1 MNSLSETELRTEL
14 HKRYLELEQLKS
26 QLQGTQTEL
35 AKARGIIAWMETS
48 KFWKTRLK
56 WLDIKAKIQQVFPQ
70 KFPTPIPKQ
79 PTVAPSLL
87 VDLQIPKID
96 LPRFVPE
103 KLQVLLIVEETIP
116 QCFRYRVQQKL
127 EQLQAIKWEVNWT
140 SWRDAK
146 TARNMMH
153 FCHAVIFYRVPAF
166 EDVIH
171 TIEYAKAL
179 NKIVFFDIDDLIF
192 NLDHYPEPFES
203 FSKQVSVEEYDSL
216 VKGVALYHQALSLCD
231 YAIAS
236 TPILAEEMGKISLKK
251 TSFCH
256 RNAIESKMLQF
267 LQSPLPKLDRNYLS
281 IFYGS
286 GTKTHDADFQVAA
299 PGLAKILNK
308 YQNIRL
314 TIVGYLTLPKELTP
328 YQERIDRIGLL
339 RNIDAYWTFLAQ
351 ADINLAPL
359 KQGLFNDCKSE
370 IKWLEAAAL
379 GVPSV
384 ISKTQMYAE
393 ILSDGIDAFIAD
405 SSQDWFDKID
415 ILIGDE
421 QVRQNIAKQA
431 KQKALQ
437 DYHPTAMADNLK
449 QILQAGV
456 KSAAESGKVI
466 LSQPKKKLLFVNVL
480 YPPQAVGG
488 ATSLLKNIVDVLQE
502 KSGDRYD
509 ISVFTYDL
517 DNPNGYD
524 LSEYTYDGI
533 HVTKLSLPPYPDL
546 DWRYEDK
553 RVYEIF
559 SQYLNFNQ
567 PELIHFHCIQRLTAS
582 TLEAAADLD
591 IPYIVTFHDA
601 WWICD
606 HQFMLDS
613 QGLERDYHQSDPLVA
628 ARYTDNI
635 DVSLQ
640 RRSYLAKYL
649 NRAKLLLAVSEFQA
663 QLYAMNGF
671 SQVKVNRN
679 GIVTQPVLLK
689 KSVASNKIRF
699 GYAGGICVH
708 KGYHFLKEAIVKA
721 QLSNAEVK
729 VIDLFM
735 NENLTR
741 KETWGSTSVTFIPKQ
756 NADKMSEFFSQIDV
770 LIAPSLCPE
779 SFGLI
784 TREAV
789 YASVWTVASD
799 KGGLAEDIRQG
810 VNGDVFSVDDTSE
823 LVAILQKIDKNP
835 QKYKQ
840 DNFCEANYIRTIDEQ
855 VKELEN
861 FYGNILAK

>member
-1 MNSLSETELRTEL
+1 MNISETELRTEL
-14 HKRYLELEQLKS
+14 HKRSLELEQLKL
-26 QLQGTQTEL
+26 QLQTTQTEL
-35 AKARGIIAWMETS
+35 AQARGIIAWMETS

-56 WLDIKAKIQQVFPQ
+56 WLDVKAKIQKVFPR
-70 KFPTPIPKQ
+70 KFPTAIPKQ
-79 PTVAPSLL
+79 PTIAPSPLL
-87 VDLQIPKID
+87 DLQIPKID

-127 EQLQAIKWEVNWT
+127 EQLQSIKWQVNWT

-166 EDVIH
+166 EDVVH

-192 NLDHYPEPFES
+192 NLDHYPEPIES
-203 FSKQVSVEEYDSL
+203 FGKQISVNEYDSL
-216 VKGVALYHQALSLCD
+216 VKGVSLYYQALNLCD

-236 TPILAEEMGKISLKK
+236 TPILAQEMGKLSLTK

-256 RNAIESKMLQF
+256 RNAIDSKMLQF
-267 LQSPLPKLDRNYLS
+267 LRSPLPKLDRNYLS

-286 GTKTHDADFQVAA
+286 GTKTHDADFQIAA
-299 PGLAKILNK
+299 PALAKILDK
-308 YQNIRL
+308 YQDVRL
-314 TIVGYLTLPKELTP
+314 NIVGYLTLPEELIP
-328 YQERIDRIGLL
+328 YQERVDRIGLL
-339 RNIDAYWTFLAQ
+339 RNINAYWTFLAQ

-359 KQGLFNDCKSE
+359 KQSLFNDCKSE

-384 ISKTQMYAE
+384 VSNTKMYAE
-393 ILSDGIDAFIAD
+393 ILEDGIDAFIAD
-405 SSQDWFDKID
+405 SAQDWFDKLD

-431 KQKALQ
+431 QQKALQ
-437 DYHPTAMADNLK
+437 DYHPAAMADNLK

-456 KSAAESGKVI
+456 KSAAKSGKVI

-480 YPPQAVGG
+480 YPPQAIGG

-517 DNPNGYD
+517 DNPNGYE
-524 LSEYTYDGI
+524 LSEYTYDGV

-546 DWRYEDK
+546 DWRYEDR

-559 SQYLNFNQ
+559 SQYLSFNQ
-567 PELIHFHCIQRLTAS
+567 PELIHFHCVQRLTAS
-582 TLEAAADLD
+582 TLEAASDLN
-591 IPYIVTFHDA
+591 IPYIVTLHDA

-613 QGLERDYHQSDPLVA
+613 KGLERDYHQSDPLIA
-628 ARYTDNI
+628 ARDTDNI
-635 DVSLQ
+635 DVSLE
-640 RRSYLAKYL
+640 RRHYLAKCL
-649 NRAKLLLAVSEFQA
+649 NHAKVLLAVSEFQA
-663 QLYAMNGF
+663 QLYSINGF

-679 GIVTQPVLLK
+679 GIVPQPVLPK
-689 KSVASNKIRF
+689 KSVASTNQVTL

-708 KGYHFLKEAIVKA
+708 KGYYFLKEAISKA
-721 QLSNAEVK
+721 ELQNTKLT
-729 VIDLFM
+729 VIDLSM
-735 NENLTR
+735 NENSTR
-741 KETWGSTSVTFIPKQ
+741 QETWGSTSVKFIPKQ
-756 NADKMSEFFSQIDV
+756 PSDKMPEFFSQIDV

-784 TREAV
+784 TREAIH
-789 YASVWTVASD
+789 AGVWAVASN
-799 KGGLAEDIRQG
+799 KGGLAEDIRAG
-810 VNGDVFSVDDTSE
+810 VNGDVFSIDNINE
-823 LVAILQKIDKNP
+823 LVTILQKIDRNP
-835 QKYKQ
+835 QKYKLY
-840 DNFCEANYIRTIDEQ
+840 NVSETNHIRTINEQ
-855 VKELEN
+855 VSELEN
-861 FYGNILAK
+861 FYDSILCK